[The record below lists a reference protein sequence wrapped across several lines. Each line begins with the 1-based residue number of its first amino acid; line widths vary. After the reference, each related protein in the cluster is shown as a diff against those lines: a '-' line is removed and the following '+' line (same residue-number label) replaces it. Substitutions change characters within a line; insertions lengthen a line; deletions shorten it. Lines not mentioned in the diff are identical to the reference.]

1 MILNDLVAEINYAH
15 KGNNKVLEEGSVK
28 WNRTVSILNRKRREW
43 ARDATTEWNSLFEIR
58 TVGTFS
64 TDQTIELDEDI
75 HKLSDFVYLE
85 DGSSWKKFE
94 VVSPQ
99 RRKEYNQA
107 VYVSGN
113 PKVLTFI
120 DTIQATDQWI
130 GSSIQVPCY
139 FVPEDV
145 TTGTDDV
152 FIDSTEWLI
161 YATAAELARN
171 DPAKDD
177 QYGNLV
183 GMANDLYQAMKDNN
197 NIPPYGQPFDIPVE
211 VYSTGEAF

>member
-1 MILNDLVAEINYAH
+1 MTLNGLVAEINYAH
-15 KGNNKVLEEGSVK
+15 KGNNKVLAEGSDK

-43 ARDATTEWNSLFEIR
+43 ARDATTQWNSLFEVR

-64 TDQTIELDEDI
+64 TDQTVELDDDI
-75 HKLSDFVYLE
+75 HKLSDFIYLE
-85 DGSSWKKFE
+85 SGADWRRFD
-94 VVSPQ
+94 VVTPQ
-99 RRKEYNQA
+99 RRREYSQA

-120 DTIQATDQWI
+120 DPIAATDSWL

-177 QYGNLV
+177 QFGNLI

-197 NIPPYGQPFDIPVE
+197 NIPPYGQPFDVPVE
-211 VYSTGEAF
+211 VFGAGERY